1 MVYVYAFSN
10 ESMPGFI
17 KIGMTERTPE
27 ERLAEANLP
36 DTFKPPL
43 PYVMAIHKKVN
54 NCKEIE
60 KKIHALL
67 SDKRINP
74 HREFFK
80 ITIEELNEIFNNI
93 DGENETDIVLEKEKE
108 FIDKVNNDI
117 FDVLSTFKINNIS
130 FNKCFIELNHETK
143 EYNYQNYSSNNLV
156 HIINVIVSIKS
167 HIFGNDML
175 EHYAL
180 HYIKKSKGKLLKY
193 GELKDH
199 FRNWTTVTIG
209 EENYYKHSCLKLLYA
224 YTSKNYICNA
234 NSIFDVEIMDNN
246 DDYKINYNILEHY
259 TEDLKTLNQLIK
271 QCHVVV
277 GNTKIPLHKYME
289 SKVKN

>member
-1 MVYVYAFSN
+1 MGYVYAFST
-10 ESMPGFI
+10 ESMPGIF

-27 ERLAEANLP
+27 KRLSEANGS
-36 DTFKPPL
+36 DEFKPPL
-43 PYVMAIHKKVN
+43 PYVIAIYKKVN
-54 NCKEIE
+54 NCKETE

-156 HIINVIVSIKS
+156 HIINIIVSIKS

-180 HYIKKSKGKLLKY
+180 HYIKKSKGKLVKY

-199 FRNWTTVTIG
+199 FRNWTIVTIG

-224 YTSKNYICNA
+224 YTSKNYICNS
-234 NSIFDVEIMDNN
+234 NSIFD
-246 DDYKINYNILEHY
+246 
-259 TEDLKTLNQLIK
+259 
-271 QCHVVV
+271 
-277 GNTKIPLHKYME
+277 P
-289 SKVKN
+289 